1 MATKERFRLSLRWVC
16 FGLLL
21 TAVVFRFADWW
32 IFARA
37 PAQTEPGQP
46 QTEQTLEATYPTM
59 YYTLPERN
67 ELVFTAEDSAFVSVD
82 NRCGAEFDLEALLTR
97 PLEFTLSGDEPV
109 VLIVHTH
116 ATEAY
121 TMTGDTRYEES
132 AAYRTADTNYNVVR
146 VGQVIADCL
155 NAHGIATLH
164 DTTLNDLPGYN
175 DSYSRTAAVICRYL
189 EEYPSIQM
197 VIDVHRDAVSD
208 GSGGQ
213 VALASQV
220 NGQQAAK
227 LMLVMGT
234 DLGGLSHPNWQ
245 TNLSMALKLQA
256 MGEQEAPGLF
266 RELSLCASRYNEHLT
281 PYSMLLEVGSAGN
294 TLEEALL
301 SAEYF
306 AQQLSRLLLSQNEQP

>member
-1 MATKERFRLSLRWVC
+1 MATKERFRSSLRLVC

-32 IFARA
+32 IFARGA
-37 PAQTEPGQP
+37 VQSVPEQP
-46 QTEQTLEATYPTM
+46 QEEQILEATYPTL
-59 YYTLPERN
+59 YYTLPEQE
-67 ELVFTAEDSAFVSVD
+67 ELLFTAQDCAYVSVD
-82 NRCGAEFDLEALLTR
+82 NRCGAEFDLQTLLTA
-97 PLEFTLSGDEPV
+97 PLELSFPQDEPV

-121 TMTGDTRYEES
+121 TMTESMRYEES
-132 AAYRTADTNYNVVR
+132 APFRTADPNYNVVR

-155 NAHGIATLH
+155 NAHGIVTLH

-175 DSYSRTAAVICRYL
+175 NSYSRMAGVISRYL

-208 GSGGQ
+208 GNGGQ

-220 NGQQAAK
+220 NGQQAAQ

-234 DLGGLSHPNWQ
+234 DIGGLSHPNWQ
-245 TNLSMALKLQA
+245 TNLTMALKLQV
-256 MGEQEAPGLF
+256 MGEKEAPDLF

-281 PYSMLLEVGSAGN
+281 PYSMLLEVGTAGN

-301 SAEYF
+301 SAEFF
-306 AQQLSRLLLSQNEQP
+306 AQQLSALLLSQAEGS